1 MVGILTPAGSDLRTS
16 SLWSI
21 MLEWLI
27 EAHRL
32 GVQCGVPFQGAISF
46 PQYQDLELPRPLVS
60 PFPHSCLSWSL
71 HATTVPNDLSS
82 ATELHL
88 DTIVLSENRVYFI
101 PQ

>member
-1 MVGILTPAGSDLRTS
+1 MLGILTPAGSELRTS

-32 GVQCGVPFQGAISF
+32 GVQCGVPFHGAVSF
-46 PQYQDLELPRPLVS
+46 PQDQDLELPPGQTTSIPL
-60 PFPHSCLSWSL
+60 PILLP
-71 HATTVPNDLSS
+71 
-82 ATELHL
+82 
-88 DTIVLSENRVYFI
+88 VLEPARYNC